1 MTDQELY
8 EKARLYGQNA
18 LLWRQK
24 FAGLLPEVNRR
35 RLYEHHGFGSIF
47 EFAYKLAGLSEQ
59 QVKNALNLEA
69 SFSDKPMLKA
79 LLENG
84 QVSVNKLV
92 RVHSVV
98 TAENEEFWASQS
110 QVLSKTALETL
121 VRDERAASKPKLLP
135 GRECS
140 LQISDSVQTRLKELQ
155 SKGIDLDT
163 LLTEFLDQREGKI
176 AEEKEAISEDLSRAR
191 SRYVPVRIQRIIRK
205 EHGSRC
211 SIQTCHRPAEQLH
224 HTQTF
229 GLSHRHDPHYLAPL
243 CKAHHQIAHTI
254 NLKVQEKRSPVALL

>member
-24 FAGLLPEVNRR
+24 FTGLLPEVNRR
-35 RLYEHHGFGSIF
+35 RLHERHGFGSIF

-92 RVHSVV
+92 RVQSVV
-98 TAENEEFWASQS
+98 TAENEEFWANQA

-121 VRDERAASKPKLLP
+121 VRDERVASKPKVLP
-135 GRECS
+135 GQDLHLSEEVTAR
-140 LQISDSVQTRLKELQ
+140 LQELQ

-191 SRYVPVRIQRIIRK
+191 SRHVPVRIQRIIRK
-205 EHGSRC
+205 VHGSKC

-243 CKAHHQIAHTI
+243 CKAHHQIVHTI